1 MASRLSWP
9 QPRPGSPQSRSQP
22 PWGPPWHSWSLPN
35 RSPTGGSHTKQS
47 RYFLELYC
55 VHTPRQN
62 QADWEEAGVRWR
74 GCDVTNLLMDQEWD
88 KSGKYGYL
96 RPSRWGQVTRP
107 DTCWYRFYRFISNVK
122 LSLHYEKN
130 DPFAVVHFHILRSLA
145 SDVSYQAQSLVTMK
159 GCRKV
164 RLPSASKSANERSAT
179 EQSELFL
186 RGKVIVQIM
195 GLIRSDQWLA
205 SNFHVPPPPPHLSR
219 RHQSLKL
226 RFAPCEPSKGE
237 I

>member
-1 MASRLSWP
+1 M
-9 QPRPGSPQSRSQP
+9 RS
-22 PWGPPWHSWSLPN
+22 
-35 RSPTGGSHTKQS
+35 SHAAGYMLIPILQ
-47 RYFLELYC
+47 
-55 VHTPRQN
+55 VHFKCQI
-62 QADWEEAGVRWR
+62 
-74 GCDVTNLLMDQEWD
+74 VTI
-88 KSGKYGYL
+88 L
-96 RPSRWGQVTRP
+96 R
-107 DTCWYRFYRFISNVK
+107 K
-122 LSLHYEKN
+122 KN